1 MFWFPFDFGIG
12 FLIFLL
18 LVAFGEKWYKKLNRK
33 YQEFMWRLEEK
44 NELREENARRVYQ
57 FIGQFSKKDR
67 KEVLALRP
75 DLKKH
80 WRYAR
85 LRWGEPPETETPEK
99 YRLSE

>member
-1 MFWFPFDFGIG
+1 MILFPDDCIV
-12 FLIFLL
+12 LTLLVLL
-18 LVAFGEKWYKKLNRK
+18 LVIFGEKWYKKLDRK
-33 YQEFMWRLEEK
+33 YKEFMWRLEEK
-44 NELREENARRVYQ
+44 NDLREENARRVYQ

-99 YRLSE
+99 YKLSE